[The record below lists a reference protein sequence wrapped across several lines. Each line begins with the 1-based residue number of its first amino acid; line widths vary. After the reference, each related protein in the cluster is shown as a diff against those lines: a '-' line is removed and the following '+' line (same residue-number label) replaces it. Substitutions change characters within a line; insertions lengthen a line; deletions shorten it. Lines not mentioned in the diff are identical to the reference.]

1 QQSHQQPPR
10 GAAPPPPPPPP
21 GYGPPQQQ
29 GPPPGYGQM
38 PPGGGYRPPA
48 PPPGWGGPPQ
58 GPKPRNRAIPLIIG
72 LVILFVVVGG
82 GLIGLIG
89 ASSMSS
95 GGSGGGFMGDRIAVL
110 EINGVLGEGPNY
122 QADTK
127 KLVNQVRAWERN
139 PRIKAL
145 VLRINSPGGAVS
157 ATQDLYHE
165 LQNFRDS
172 GRPVVASLG
181 DIAASG
187 GYYAAIAADEIYAN
201 EGSLTGSIGV
211 IMNFFN
217 FEGFQETIGIHSRT
231 IKSGKFKDI
240 GSGSRAM
247 TLEERELLGDMV
259 DDVYEQFLEAVVAG
273 RQDAVRI
280 LLADTLGKDTAE
292 VSMAEIEEHLRKY
305 SDGRIFSGRQAK
317 EYSMID
323 SVGTLQQAIARA
335 RELAGLPETAGIT
348 KGPPRPTGLF
358 GGLGA
363 ISNRL
368 QTLPA
373 MDELGSVRLEY
384 RFAGF

>member
-1 QQSHQQPPR
+1 
-10 GAAPPPPPPPP
+10 
-21 GYGPPQQQ
+21 
-29 GPPPGYGQM
+29 M
-38 PPGGGYRPPA
+38 
-48 PPPGWGGPPQ
+48 
-58 GPKPRNRAIPLIIG
+58 
-72 LVILFVVVGG
+72 GG

-89 ASSMSS
+89 TASMSS
-95 GGSGGGFMGDRIAVL
+95 GTSSGGFLGDRVAVL
-110 EINGVLGEGPNY
+110 EINGVLGEGPGF
-122 QADTK
+122 QADTRR
-127 KLVNQVRAWERN
+127 LINQVRAWEKN
-139 PRIKAL
+139 PRIKAM

-172 GRPVVASLG
+172 GRPIVASLG

-187 GYYAAIAADEIYAN
+187 GYYAALAADEIYAN

-217 FEGFQETIGIHSRT
+217 FEGLQETIGIHSRS

-247 TLEERELLGDMV
+247 TLEERELLGELI
-259 DDVYEQFLEAVVAG
+259 DDVYEQFLAAVVEG
-273 RQDAVRI
+273 RRGAVQT
-280 LLADTLGKDTAE
+280 LLADMLGKDFADVTAG
-292 VSMAEIEEHLRKY
+292 EIEEHLRKY

-323 SVGTLQQAIARA
+323 SVGTLQQAIDRA
-335 RELAGLPETAGIT
+335 RELAGLPENAGT
-348 KGPPRPTGLF
+348 TTGPPRPTGLF

-363 ISNRL
+363 LSNSL
-368 QTLPA
+368 NSLPA
-373 MDELGSVRLEY
+373 IDEIGTVRLEY